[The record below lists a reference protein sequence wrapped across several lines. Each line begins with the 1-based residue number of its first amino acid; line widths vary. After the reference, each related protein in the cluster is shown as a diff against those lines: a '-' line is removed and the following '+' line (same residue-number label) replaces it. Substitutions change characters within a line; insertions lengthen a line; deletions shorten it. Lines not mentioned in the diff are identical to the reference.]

1 MARRGPGGGAPGGN
15 LVYANGLAPRTGM
28 QDTAWSVRSVR
39 PDNQCNPGT
48 DPTKDRSL
56 NEKAAT

>member
-1 MARRGPGGGAPGGN
+1 MARGGGAHGGN

-28 QDTAWSVRSVR
+28 QDAGWSVRSRR
-39 PDNQCNPGT
+39 PNTQCNPGT